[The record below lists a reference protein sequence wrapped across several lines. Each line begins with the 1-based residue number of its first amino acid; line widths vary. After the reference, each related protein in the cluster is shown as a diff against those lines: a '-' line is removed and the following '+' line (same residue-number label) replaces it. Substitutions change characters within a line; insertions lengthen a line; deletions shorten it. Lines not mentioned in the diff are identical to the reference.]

1 MENILIKE
9 MVERIN
15 YHTRK
20 QLSYKNYKLATKIL
34 EQYNLSSKDYLSEA
48 QWLAGWLSLTFNKD
62 PKSAYKY
69 FSKMFLEV
77 KTPISKARA
86 SYWAGKASEE
96 LGNREDLKIWYERA
110 AAFQLLFMG
119 N

>member
-1 MENILIKE
+1 MAS
-9 MVERIN
+9 R
-15 YHTRK
+15 
-20 QLSYKNYKLATKIL
+20 LAI
-34 EQYNLSSKDYLSEA
+34 
-48 QWLAGWLSLTFNKD
+48 LTFNKD

-96 LGNREDLKIWYERA
+96 MVTKKI
-110 AAFQLLFMG
+110 
-119 N
+119 